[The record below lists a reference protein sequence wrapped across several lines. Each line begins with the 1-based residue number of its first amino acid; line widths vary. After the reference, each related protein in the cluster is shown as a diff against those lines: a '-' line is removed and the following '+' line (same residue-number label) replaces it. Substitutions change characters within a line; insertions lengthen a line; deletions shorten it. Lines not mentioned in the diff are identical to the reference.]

1 MWRKPSWDVQ
11 IPLPNK
17 YLVLLKAING
27 YRALCLRFIA
37 FGYHV
42 CIQMVLSLLQHLAVN
57 SLSVFLFQLEE
68 EWPLFSLGQ
77 ESCWPTASF
86 FPWLGKL
93 LANCLFFPLAR
104 KFVGQLFYLDLLQIR
119 PPQFEGFWF
128 HKSSIEFGGSCIP
141 CSNSLWR
148 KNTVA
153 RHIPCSASLLEA
165 NQYLKIRLWSL
176 IILHLQFVSVI
187 TSYLLALIDILA

>member
-17 YLVLLKAING
+17 YSVLLKAING

-42 CIQMVLSLLQHLAVN
+42 CIHMVLSLLQHLAVN

-68 EWPLFSLGQ
+68 ELPLFSLGQ

-86 FPWLGKL
+86 FPWPGKL
-93 LANCLFFPLAR
+93 LANCSSQICYR
-104 KFVGQLFYLDLLQIR
+104 SDLLNLKAFGSTKVQLSLVVVAFHAPILSGEKT
-119 PPQFEGFWF
+119 PLQHTFHAQPLFWRQT
-128 HKSSIEFGGSCIP
+128 SI
-141 CSNSLWR
+141 
-148 KNTVA
+148 
-153 RHIPCSASLLEA
+153 
-165 NQYLKIRLWSL
+165 
-176 IILHLQFVSVI
+176 
-187 TSYLLALIDILA
+187 